1 MFRGKVN
8 ALFSGLRILKQSLHL
23 NEKDK
28 KKKSLMSLADI
39 CEEWKMNK
47 FTHSD

>member
-8 ALFSGLRILKQSLHL
+8 ALFLGLRILKHSLHL
-23 NEKDK
+23 NEKD

-47 FTHSD
+47 LTHSD